1 MLRVRE
7 GRDAD
12 APALAALYAL
22 LDRPVVGDAAPMT
35 AEIVRRDVLSPETPM
50 RVLVAERDG
59 GVEGMAVH
67 LFAYESA
74 WAVRGRYLQD
84 LAVFPEARRRGVA
97 RALIARLAALTSAE
111 GGRFLWLV
119 NGGALAEARPIYDGL
134 CDVSEDL
141 RAYALTRDAF
151 AALAAE
157 GAARG

>member
-1 MLRVRE
+1 MRE

-12 APALAALYAL
+12 APALAALYGL

-35 AEIVRRDVLSPETPM
+35 AEIVRRDVLSGATPM
-50 RVLVAERDG
+50 GVLTAEVDGAVA
-59 GVEGMAVH
+59 GMAVH

-74 WAVRGRYLQD
+74 WAVRGRFLQD
-84 LAVFPEARRRGVA
+84 LAVFPAFRRRGVA
-97 RALIARLAALTSAE
+97 RALIARLAALTAAE

-119 NGGALAEARPIYDGL
+119 NAPALAEARPLYEGL

-151 AALAAE
+151 ATLAAE
-157 GAARG
+157 GETAG